1 MDSLIQG
8 RTFAPIPQTGR
19 REALERRADLEGTG
33 ALLAYLQSFD
43 PEAAARLHPSDRKR
57 IIRACEVYEETGLT
71 ISAHNAYTRTLP
83 PRHQAVWL
91 GLDFTDRAEL
101 YARIDLRVQQMMEQ
115 GLLQEVSRLLQSGI
129 SETATAMQAIGYKEL
144 VAALRGQCTVEE
156 AVARI
161 QQESRR
167 YAKRQR
173 TWFRRN
179 SQIHW
184 IYRTAQTD
192 FSQIL
197 SEACRNIPFFD
208 GASQ

>member
-1 MDSLIQG
+1 M
-8 RTFAPIPQTGR
+8 
-19 REALERRADLEGTG
+19 
-33 ALLAYLQSFD
+33 LAYLQSFD
-43 PEAAARLHPSDRKR
+43 PEAAARLNPSDRKR